1 MSRVKFIYFEALS
14 VKICAKYAAGLLFL
28 RLEMTIFADEVQ
40 LKFMKSPFIK
50 MPILV
55 FGFVFMLFAVTS
67 CGTSRNASGRG
78 SAYTPVAKPEPPR
91 HIDFSGRQMEP
102 TVNLLLREADSWIGT
117 AYQYGG
123 NDRNGVDCSGFVTQV
138 YGKLDIRLPRTS
150 LQQQQFCTPLNRDQ
164 LQEGDLVFFTVRG
177 GSSVGHV
184 GIYIGNDQMI
194 HASSSKGVII
204 SSLSQAYYVT
214 NYYGAGRIEPF
225 YAMVDSERKR
235 NNKKKTPVIAPPVV
249 TPAED
254 PSVAEPVYAE
264 VTRQENTA
272 GQTPVVMKPVRIAH
286 VPAAA
291 QASVTVVQSE
301 PVPQPE
307 MQPKPESGLA
317 ELSEFFD

>member
-1 MSRVKFIYFEALS
+1 
-14 VKICAKYAAGLLFL
+14 
-28 RLEMTIFADEVQ
+28 MTIFADEVQ

-50 MPILV
+50 VPILV
-55 FGFVFMLFAVTS
+55 FGFVFMLFAATS

-150 LQQQQFCTPLNRDQ
+150 QQQHQFCTPLNRDQ

-194 HASSSKGVII
+194 HASSSKGVVI

-225 YAMVDSERKR
+225 YAMVDSDRKR
-235 NNKKKTPVIAPPVV
+235 NKKKTPVITPPIV

-264 VTRQENTA
+264 VTRHENTA
-272 GQTPVVMKPVRIAH
+272 GQTPVVMTPVRIAH

-291 QASVTVVQSE
+291 QASVPVVQSE

-307 MQPKPESGLA
+307 MQAQPESGLA